1 MSKDLTHNQ
10 MRFADEYIISGNATE
25 AYKKAY
31 KNVKKDSAARANAS
45 RLLTNANVAD
55 YIQER
60 NKSIQ
65 SDKIADM
72 EEVREFWTN
81 TLRDDENDYKD
92 RLKASE
98 FIAKTNGAFIDRQDI
113 NNTGDIGIKVEWV
126 E

>member
-1 MSKDLTHNQ
+1 MVKKLTERQ
-10 MRFADEYIISGNATE
+10 RRFADEYIISANVTQAAIKAGYTAKYADSQ
-25 AYKKAY
+25 AYK
-31 KNVKKDSAARANAS
+31 
-45 RLLTNANVAD
+45 LLGNLGIAE
-55 YIQER
+55 YLEER

-81 TLRDDENDYKD
+81 TLRDNENDYKD

-113 NNTGDIGIKVEWV
+113 NNSGDVGIKVEWT